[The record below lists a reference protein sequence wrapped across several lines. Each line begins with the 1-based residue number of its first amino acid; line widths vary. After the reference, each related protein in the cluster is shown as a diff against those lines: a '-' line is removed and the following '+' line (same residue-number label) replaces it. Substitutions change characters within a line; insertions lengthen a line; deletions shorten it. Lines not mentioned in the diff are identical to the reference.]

1 MLLLLVQH
9 VCLLVGVG
17 KLQPPDVILVEAVP
31 LQRIDHQRRLKVILK
46 VCEAQNDFLI
56 WVDLPWDQPHRL
68 EPFERTKDVYRKRGQ
83 QEIMIN
89 IKHWWHLT
97 LTGDFTLCCIDGDSF
112 DVDRVGCVLRNTE
125 DVLAEHGLNV
135 LDDCLL

>member
-68 EPFERTKDVYRKRGQ
+68 EPFERTKDV
-83 QEIMIN
+83 
-89 IKHWWHLT
+89 
-97 LTGDFTLCCIDGDSF
+97 GDFTLCCIDGDSF